1 MRIFKILYFGLFLY
15 LFPLPSAAQETH
27 EKPLKISGFAE
38 VYYQYDF
45 NNPEDN
51 SRPDFI
57 YSHNR
62 NNEVNVNLA
71 FVKASYETERLRA
84 NLALGAGT
92 YMNAN
97 YAAESG
103 VLKNIY
109 EANVGYKISKHK
121 NIWIDAGMLPS
132 HIGFESAVVKDNP
145 TLTRSIA
152 AENSPYFETGVKIS
166 YTSDNEKWLISGLF
180 LNGWQRIQ
188 RPEGNSTP
196 AFGHQVTFTP
206 NEKLTV
212 NSSSFI
218 GNDKA
223 DSIRQMRYFHN
234 LYGIYKLNPKWEI
247 RAGFDIGAEQK
258 FKGSDA
264 FNIWYTPVLIAYFS
278 PSEKVRLA
286 ARAEYYQDENQ
297 LMIFTGSENGISI
310 VGCSLNVDYQI
321 LPNLLWR
328 TEIKNFN
335 NHYEWFID
343 RENEFEKNSFTA
355 VTSISVNF

>member
-1 MRIFKILYFGLFLY
+1 MKILKVISCFVWFLFSVKL
-15 LFPLPSAAQETH
+15 LAQKPH

-38 VYYQYDF
+38 VYYQYDL
-45 NNPEDN
+45 NNPENN
-51 SRPDFI
+51 SRPGFI

-71 FVKASYETERLRA
+71 FVKASYEAERLRA
-84 NLALGAGT
+84 NLALGVGT

-121 NIWIDAGMLPS
+121 NIWIDAGVLPS

-166 YTSDNEKWLISGLF
+166 YTSDNEKWFFSGLI

-188 RPEGNSTP
+188 RPDGNSTP

-206 NEKLTV
+206 NEKLTL

-234 LYGIYKLNPKWEI
+234 LYGIYQFNPKWEI

-258 FKGSDA
+258 FKKSKVY
-264 FNIWYTPVLIAYFS
+264 NIWYTPVMIAYFL
-278 PSEKVRLA
+278 PSEKIRLG
-286 ARAEYYQDENQ
+286 ARVEYYQDENQ
-297 LMIFTGSENGISI
+297 VMIATGTEDGLQTW
-310 VGCSLNVDYQI
+310 GCSFNFDYQI

-328 TEIKNFN
+328 TEIKNFQN
-335 NHYEWFID
+335 RNEVFLI
-343 RENEFEKNSFTA
+343 RENEFEKNSFNA
-355 VTSISVNF
+355 ITSISVNF

>member
-1 MRIFKILYFGLFLY
+1 MRIFKRILYFGVFLFSFNLT
-15 LFPLPSAAQETH
+15 AQETD
-27 EKPLKISGFAE
+27 ERPLKLSGFAE

-45 NNPEDN
+45 HNPENN
-51 SRPDFI
+51 SRPGFI

-71 FVKASYETERLRA
+71 FVKVSYETEKFRA

-97 YAAESG
+97 YAAEPG

-109 EANVGYKISKHK
+109 EANLGYKISKSK
-121 NIWIDAGMLPS
+121 NIWIDAGVLPS
-132 HIGFESAVVKDNP
+132 HIGFESAIVKDNA

-166 YTSDNEKWLISGLF
+166 YTSDNEKWFVSGLV

-188 RPEGNSTP
+188 RPDGNSTP
-196 AFGHQVTFTP
+196 AFGHQVSFMP
-206 NEKLTV
+206 NEKWTIS
-212 NSSSFI
+212 SSSFI

-234 LYGIYKLNPKWEI
+234 LYGMYKLNPKWEI

-264 FNIWYTPVLIAYFS
+264 YNIWYTPVLIAYFL
-278 PSEKVRLA
+278 PSEKIRMG
-286 ARAEYYQDENQ
+286 ARAEYYHDENQ
-297 LMIFTGSENGISI
+297 VMITSGTEDGLQTFGY
-310 VGCSLNVDYQI
+310 SLNFDYQI
-321 LPNLLWR
+321 LTNLLWR
-328 TEIKNFN
+328 TEIKNFHN
-335 NHYEWFID
+335 RNEVFIN
-343 RENEFEKNSFTA
+343 RENELEKNSFSA
-355 VTSISVNF
+355 ITSISVNF